1 MMLAVF
7 SSVAPTN
14 RGSLSKSFR
23 ICPGLA
29 VSGHTPIPK
38 FFPASSLLSLPCI
51 IEINSS
57 STNPG
62 STLLLLTSLL
72 FCLKKLVLI

>member
-1 MMLAVF
+1 M
-7 SSVAPTN
+7 APTK

-29 VSGHTPIPK
+29 VSGHTPIPNDVPA
-38 FFPASSLLSLPCI
+38 FCLPSFPSI

-57 STNPG
+57 SINPG
-62 STLLLLTSLL
+62 STVLSTITTEPGTRKSCI
-72 FCLKKLVLI
+72 CLPTNFNAE